1 MCKTEIF
8 ADILN
13 VVSGVT
19 EIPPEDIISDDRRE
33 EVVDAR
39 SILVCLLF
47 ERGFYIGEIA
57 ERLGRTK
64 PSIRYLLS
72 NFEGRCRMRRMAEM
86 NLENVRKQIAS
97 KHGA

>member
-13 VVSGVT
+13 VVSRVT
-19 EIPPEDIISDDRRE
+19 EIPPEDIISADRRE

-39 SILVCLLF
+39 SILSRLLN

-86 NLENVRKQIAS
+86 NIENVRKQL
-97 KHGA
+97 GYLE

>member
-8 ADILN
+8 ADILAA
-13 VVSGVT
+13 VSRVT
-19 EIPPEDIISDDRRE
+19 EISTADILSDNRRE

-39 SILVCLLF
+39 SILVCLLN
-47 ERGFYIGEIA
+47 EHGFYIGEIA

-72 NFEGRCRMRRMAEM
+72 NFDGRCRMRRMAEM
-86 NLENVRKQIAS
+86 NLVNVRKQLR
-97 KHGA
+97 